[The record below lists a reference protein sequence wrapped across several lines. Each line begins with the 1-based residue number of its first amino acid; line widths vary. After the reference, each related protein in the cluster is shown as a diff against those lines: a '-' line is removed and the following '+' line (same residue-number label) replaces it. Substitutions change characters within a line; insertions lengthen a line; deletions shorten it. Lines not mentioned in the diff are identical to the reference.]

1 MKAQTQRYRLHNWQA
16 RVKGLFF
23 LKVELALL
31 TYSSLD
37 LLLRV
42 LITSAILSYRIN
54 PFPAVKVKIFVVVH
68 FMFLCS
74 SAKQK
79 LHAMQLY
86 KENASVSNHSMLSTP
101 GANRGKQII

>member
-1 MKAQTQRYRLHNWQA
+1 MK
-16 RVKGLFF
+16 
-23 LKVELALL
+23 LALL

-37 LLLRV
+37 LLLRA
-42 LITSAILSYRIN
+42 LITSAIVSYRIN
-54 PFPAVKVKIFVVVH
+54 PFPAVELKIFMVVH

-86 KENASVSNHSMLSTP
+86 KENASVSNHSMLSTS
-101 GANRGKQII
+101 GANRGKQIM